1 MKLLSTVVSLVLEYI
16 HDDADLIVYE
26 TIDGVDVEVWK
37 SPHTEELRGDKKR
50 IPENRVMVKL
60 IQESIPQIVKKYFQ
74 SGKNFRLIDKDDP
87 KKVRFAIRRIKGQS
101 RPQMILQIEE
111 LTENKITLNMITFLD
126 NNKDLFSINNPN
138 QTRFILDIGEK
149 DLVGK

>member
-1 MKLLSTVVSLVLEYI
+1 MKLVGIIRSLVLEYI

-37 SPHTEELRGDKKR
+37 SPHTEELRGEKKR
-50 IPENRVMVKL
+50 IPENKVMVKL

>member
-111 LTENKITLNMITFLD
+111 LTENKITLIMITFLD

>member
-1 MKLLSTVVSLVLEYI
+1 MKLVGIIRSLVLEYI

-37 SPHTEELRGDKKR
+37 SPHTEELRGEKKR

>member
-1 MKLLSTVVSLVLEYI
+1 MKLVGIIRSLVLEYI